1 VGVTVT
7 CVAHPIIATEA
18 NAAANLLNPFILPPV
33 GCVAIGT
40 QPAASSLDKPAGCHY
55 TLRPDSPMNEAKQLN
70 VGLVGAGVVGGG
82 VVKHLTRND
91 DLITE
96 RLGMRIHLKWV
107 CDKDQSRL
115 KDLPIAS
122 KHLTGNV
129 QQVLQDP
136 DVHVIVEL
144 VGGTGFARTL
154 ILDALNRG
162 KVVVTANKAL
172 LAHDGEELFS
182 AAAKTSSNI
191 FYEASVCGGIPI
203 IKSLREGFVANHFP
217 IIYGIVNGTCNYILS
232 RMTADNLHFEE
243 ALEEAQS
250 RGYAEADPA
259 LDIDGVD
266 SAHKATIL
274 ASLAHGFWTGFEN
287 TYVEGIRQVS
297 QLDIQIARELGYT
310 IKLLAIVKS
319 DEDCN
324 SPAVEVRVHPTL
336 IPHSHVLSS
345 VNGVFNGIVVHGDV
359 VGDTMFYGRGAGAD
373 ATASAVISDLAD
385 AALNLKF
392 GSKQRVPAFVS
403 HRLNARVRTIDDVE
417 SRYYLRLTVEDRSGV
432 IAKVSQILGEA
443 DISIASVLQREAPEP
458 KAGHTAD
465 SSGTVPLIMM
475 LHTAKDRAV
484 RDAIA
489 KIDALSV
496 VKSKTVVIR
505 VENFEAAT
513 S

>member
-1 VGVTVT
+1 MSE
-7 CVAHPIIATEA
+7 P
-18 NAAANLLNPFILPPV
+18 
-33 GCVAIGT
+33 
-40 QPAASSLDKPAGCHY
+40 
-55 TLRPDSPMNEAKQLN
+55 KQLN

-82 VVKHLTRND
+82 VVKHLTRNA
-91 DLITE
+91 DLIAE
-96 RLGMRIHLKWV
+96 RLGMRLHLKWV
-107 CDKDQSRL
+107 CDKDESRL
-115 KDLPIAS
+115 KGLAVPKES
-122 KHLTGNV
+122 LTGDV
-129 QQVLQDP
+129 QKVLQDP
-136 DVHVIVEL
+136 DVHVVVEL
-144 VGGTGFARTL
+144 VGGTGFAKSL
-154 ILDALNRG
+154 ILDALNLG

-172 LAHDGEELFS
+172 LAHDGEEIFA
-182 AAAKTSSNI
+182 AAAKNSTNI

-217 IIYGIVNGTCNYILS
+217 ILYGIVNGTCNYILS
-232 RMTADNLHFEE
+232 RMTADDLDFEE
-243 ALEEAQS
+243 VLQEAQS
-250 RGYAEADPA
+250 RGYAEANPA

-274 ASLAHGFWTGFEN
+274 ASLAHGFWTGFDN

-297 QLDIQIARELGYT
+297 RLDIQIARELGYT
-310 IKLLAIVKS
+310 IKLLAVVKS
-319 DEDCN
+319 DGN
-324 SPAVEVRVHPTL
+324 AHSPAVEVRVHPTL

-345 VNGVFNGIVVHGDV
+345 VNGVFNGIVVRGDV

-432 IAKVSQILGEA
+432 IAKVAHILGEA

-458 KAGHTAD
+458 KAGHAAD

-484 RDAIA
+484 REAVA

-496 VKSKTVVIR
+496 VKYKTVVIR
-505 VENFEAAT
+505 VENFEATA